1 MTDLLPIGVLVLAL
15 LAVIAVFA
23 VSVQRLRGHGRND
36 RRRDDGSNVGGG
48 TAGDVDSRHDY
59 DHGGFDGGGSD
70 GGGGDGGGG
79 D

>member
-15 LAVIAVFA
+15 LAVVVVFA
-23 VSVQRLRGHGRND
+23 VSVQRLRGHGRSD
-36 RRRDDGSNVGGG
+36 RRGDDGSSAGGG
-48 TAGDVDSRHDY
+48 TTGDVDSRHDH